1 MASTVPNVL
10 LRRDLSIEQKFE
22 QLMTENALGA
32 SVSQDSVLVAI
43 GTSFG
48 ITAAIFI
55 LFLLLRPFNTI
66 VYAPRL
72 RHTDEKH
79 RPPPLDKSLFAW
91 YKPVFKTNE
100 PEYVEKIGLD
110 ATIFLRFARMCR
122 NMFVVLAIVGCGI
135 IVPVNVIK
143 SVEFQKN
150 FDGDM
155 SGKIIFLMTPRD
167 LFGQVFWAF
176 VVLAYL
182 IDIIV
187 CGFLWWMYRAVH
199 RMRRQYLEH
208 PDYQNSLHARTL
220 MVTDIDRSFRSDQG
234 IVEVTDSLK
243 TTPEVPRASI
253 GRNVKDIPDLI
264 EAHEEA
270 VIELEKILAKYLK
283 NPNKLPAERPLCTP
297 SKKDPEFTDK
307 AQKVDAI
314 DYLTARIQRL
324 EGKIKEVR
332 ETIDKRDALSY
343 GFASYESIDSAHMVA
358 FAARS
363 KHVKG
368 TTVRLAPKPKD
379 IIWKNLT
386 LDPKTRR
393 WRRTVNNFWITL
405 LTLLYFIP
413 NALIAVFLSKL
424 SNLGFV
430 WPTFQTELAA
440 HADFWAVVQ
449 GLAAPALTSLFYYFL
464 PIIFRRLSIKAGD
477 TTKTS
482 RERHVTAQLYAFFVF
497 NNLFVF
503 SLFSAVFGM
512 IVMIV
517 NLATQEHVPFMDIL
531 RQIKFF
537 DTTMRT
543 LCEVS
548 PFWVTWLVQRNL
560 GAAIDLAQAVNLAW
574 GSFSRKFLNPTPREL
589 ISRTAP
595 PPFDYA
601 SYYNYFLFYSTV
613 ALCFAPLQP
622 ITLVIVAIYFTLD
635 SWMKK
640 YLLMYV
646 FCTKNES
653 GGAFWRVLFNRML
666 VGTFFSNCIVA
677 LLVVARGYE
686 HKWTMLAAMAPLPLG
701 LIAFKFYCKNAF
713 DHSLKYYTQGTRA
726 KGTEAPTPIDK
737 ESRRRDRV
745 AVRFG
750 HPALY
755 QKLTVPMV
763 HEKSKHLLAEV
774 YRGRLDGDI
783 GDTAAFSDV
792 YTMKRMSKEH
802 PGKTASANISSG
814 GGGNTGPF
822 EFVSE
827 SNMDYENYKNR
838 PEFSDE
844 HGGEGSL
851 YGGSTVGRPDTP
863 GSHWGRDNNSTSN
876 NSDRGRSTSR
886 DSERT
891 MRDDPGVL
899 YPAGYHQTPSALR
912 EYSPSPSLDLRGV
925 DSRESPYEIGG
936 GDQGRLVSGAAP
948 MGVGSGLGGG
958 GGQQY
963 TPYSPSRDGARDYFA
978 R

>member
-1 MASTVPNVL
+1 MESAMSNTL
-10 LRRDLSIEQKFE
+10 LRRDQSIEEKFE
-22 QLMTENALGA
+22 QLMSNNPLGA
-32 SVSQDSVLVAI
+32 EVSQDSVLIAI
-43 GTSFG
+43 GTSFA
-48 ITAAIFI
+48 ITGAIFVG
-55 LFLLLRPFNTI
+55 FLILRPFNTI

-72 RHTDEKH
+72 RHADEKH
-79 RPPPLDKSLFAW
+79 RPPPMGKSLFAW
-91 YKPVFKTNE
+91 YRPVFKTSE

-110 ATIFLRFARMCR
+110 ATVFLRFARMCR
-122 NMFVVLAIVGCGI
+122 NMFCVLAIVGCAI
-135 IVPVNVIK
+135 IVPVNVTN
-143 SVEFQKN
+143 SVSFQKN
-150 FDGDM
+150 FDG
-155 SGKIIFLMTPRD
+155 SLASKAIFLMTPRD
-167 LFGQVFWAF
+167 LFGDIFWAF
-176 VVLAYL
+176 VVLAYVM
-182 IDIIV
+182 DIIV
-187 CGFLWWMYRAVH
+187 CGFLWWTYRAIH
-199 RMRRQYLEH
+199 RLRRQYMES
-208 PDYQNSLHARTL
+208 PDYQNSLHSRTL
-220 MVTDIDRSFRSDQG
+220 MITDINRSFRSDQG
-234 IVEVTDSLK
+234 LVEITDSLR

-270 VIELEKILAKYLK
+270 VIELEKVLAKYLK
-283 NPNKLPAERPLCTP
+283 NPNKLPVVRPLCTP
-297 SKKDPEFTDK
+297 SKKDPEYTDRT
-307 AQKVDAI
+307 QKVDAI

-324 EGKIKEVR
+324 EAQIKEVR
-332 ETIDKRDALSY
+332 ESIDKRDALSY
-343 GFASYESIDSAHMVA
+343 GFASYETIDSAHKVA
-358 FAARS
+358 YTARN
-363 KHVKG
+363 KNPKG

-393 WRRTVNNFWITL
+393 WRRIVNNFWISL

-424 SNLGFV
+424 TNLGFV
-430 WPTFQTELAA
+430 WPEFQTELNK
-440 HADFWAVVQ
+440 HSDFWAVVQ

-477 TTKTS
+477 QTKTS

-512 IVMIV
+512 IVLIIS
-517 NLATQEHVPFMDIL
+517 LAKDQHVSFTSIL
-531 RQIKFF
+531 KQIAFF

-560 GAAIDLAQAVNLAW
+560 GAAIDLAQGVNLAW

-622 ITLVIVAIYFTLD
+622 ITLVIVAIYFALD

-666 VGTFFSNCIVA
+666 VGAFLSNCIIA
-677 LLVVARGYE
+677 LLVAARGFGS
-686 HKWTMLAAMAPLPLG
+686 KWMMLGSMVPLPIG
-701 LIAFKFYCKNAF
+701 LLAFKFYCKRTF
-713 DHSLKYYTQGTRA
+713 DSELRYYTKGERA
-726 KGTEAPTPIDK
+726 KGIEAPTPIDK

-774 YRGRLDGDI
+774 YRGRLDGDL

-802 PGKTASANISSG
+802 PGKTASA
-814 GGGNTGPF
+814 TPAAAAPAPF

-827 SNMDYENYKNR
+827 SGMDFEHFKNR

-844 HGGEGSL
+844 HGGEGSV
-851 YGGSTVGRPDTP
+851 YGAGSSIHRPDTP
-863 GSHWGRDNNSTSN
+863 ASLWGDRDSQ
-876 NSDRGRSTSR
+876 RGRSSSR

-891 MRDDPGVL
+891 VGGEEPGVM
-899 YPAGYHQTPSALR
+899 YPPGYHHTPSALR
-912 EYSPSPSLDLRGV
+912 DYSPSPDGFGRV
-925 DSRESPYEIGG
+925 QSRESPYQISPYQS
-936 GDQGRLVSGAAP
+936 GDAAGLVGSAAP
-948 MGVGSGLGGG
+948 MGQARG
-958 GGQQY
+958 Y
-963 TPYSPSRDGARDYFA
+963 TPYRDGDAGRDYFG

>member
-1 MASTVPNVL
+1 
-10 LRRDLSIEQKFE
+10 
-22 QLMTENALGA
+22 
-32 SVSQDSVLVAI
+32 
-43 GTSFG
+43 
-48 ITAAIFI
+48 
-55 LFLLLRPFNTI
+55 
-66 VYAPRL
+66 
-72 RHTDEKH
+72 
-79 RPPPLDKSLFAW
+79 
-91 YKPVFKTNE
+91 VFKTNE

-122 NMFVVLAIVGCGI
+122 NMFVVLAIVACAI

-155 SGKIIFLMTPRD
+155 SSKAIFLMTPRD

-176 VVLAYL
+176 VVLAYV

-199 RMRRQYLEH
+199 RLRRQYLEH
-208 PDYQNSLHARTL
+208 PDYQNSLYARTL
-220 MVTDIDRSFRSDQG
+220 MITDVGRSFRSDQG
-234 IVEVTDSLK
+234 IVEITDSLK
-243 TTPEVPRASI
+243 TTPEVPRASV

-297 SKKDPEFTDK
+297 SKKDPEYTDRT
-307 AQKVDAI
+307 QKVDAI
-314 DYLTARIQRL
+314 DYLTARIKRL
-324 EGKIKEVR
+324 ETQIKEVR

-343 GFASYESIDSAHMVA
+343 GFASYETIDSAHMVA

-393 WRRTVNNFWITL
+393 WRRIVNNFWITL

-430 WPTFQTELAA
+430 WPEFQVELGK
-440 HADFWAVVQ
+440 HSDFWAVVQ

-477 TTKTS
+477 LTKTS

-512 IVMIV
+512 VVMIV
-517 NLATQEHVPFMDIL
+517 NLAAEQHVPFMDIL
-531 RQIKFF
+531 RQIAFF

-666 VGTFFSNCIVA
+666 VGTFLSNCIVA

-686 HKWTMLAAMAPLPLG
+686 HKWKMLAAMAPLPLG
-701 LIAFKFYCKNAF
+701 LIAFKFYCKNTF

-763 HEKSKHLLAEV
+763 HEKSKHLLAEI

-783 GDTAAFSDV
+783 GDSAAFSDI
-792 YTMKRMSKEH
+792 YMKRMSKEH
-802 PGKTASANISSG
+802 PGKMATSTTAAASAPA
-814 GGGNTGPF
+814 PF

-827 SNMDYENYKNR
+827 SNMDFENYKNR

-844 HGGEGSL
+844 HGGEGSV
-851 YGGSTVGRPDTP
+851 YGGSTVGGGGGRPDSP
-863 GSHWGRDNNSTSN
+863 AGSSHWGRGSE
-876 NSDRGRSTSR
+876 RGRPSSQ
-886 DSERT
+886 DSQRT
-891 MRDDPGVL
+891 FNNNGEDNPGVL
-899 YPAGYHQTPSALR
+899 YPQGYHQTPSALR

-925 DSRESPYEIGG
+925 DSRDASPYYEMGNNN
-936 GDQGRLVSGAAP
+936 DQGRLVSGAAP
-948 MGVGSGLGGG
+948 MGSSGGAGGNR
-958 GGQQY
+958 GQEQY